1 MATKT
6 RDPNYS
12 AEKQNIISHRNIS
25 LNTNF
30 KVSFYTSKI
39 HVHVLYQNA
48 SVSKMSTIRE
58 IIYDKYL
65 STIMKRF
72 DF

>member
-1 MATKT
+1 MATK
-6 RDPNYS
+6 R
-12 AEKQNIISHRNIS
+12 NIISHRHIS
-25 LNTNF
+25 LNTHF
-30 KVSFYTSKI
+30 KESFYTSKI
-39 HVHVLYQNA
+39 HIHVLYQNA
-48 SVSKMSTIRE
+48 SVSKVLTIRE